1 MPDTTYNQ
9 AVLEFAIAGLE
20 ALSQASAKSSSVR
33 TPTAESHFLC
43 SWMVTA
49 LKQRTFSKLVADD
62 LTLWVRQ
69 GRSMGAGAELKT
81 LLEKIKAQYSF
92 IADKQTGLGLSLKSM
107 LAELESQDWI
117 VITDEEVTKKLKLD
131 SDGCNSL
138 VISDEQF
145 SQRIDGDEIIK
156 PITLYVRADEIEFAK
171 LAYRHNLLLS
181 PGNKKSSL
189 IKHHKAYQ
197 VWPKNLQP
205 ALTILQTL

>member
-1 MPDTTYNQ
+1 MSDITYNQ
-9 AVLEFAIAGLE
+9 AVLAFANAGLE
-20 ALSQASAKSSSVR
+20 ALSEASAKSSSVR
-33 TPTAESHFLC
+33 TPAAESHFLC
-43 SWMVTA
+43 SWMVSA
-49 LKQRTFSKLVADD
+49 LKQRSFSKLIADD

-81 LLEKIKAQYSF
+81 LLQKIQVQYSY
-92 IADKQTGLGLSLKSM
+92 ISDKQSGLGLSLKSM
-107 LAELESQDWI
+107 LTELESQDWI

-138 VISDEQF
+138 VISEEQF
-145 SQRIDGDEIIK
+145 NQRIEGDEIIK
-156 PITLYVRADEIEFAK
+156 PITLYVRADETEFAK
-171 LAYRHNLLLS
+171 QAYRYNLLLS

-205 ALTILQTL
+205 ALTILQAL

>member
-1 MPDTTYNQ
+1 MSDITYNQ
-9 AVLEFAIAGLE
+9 AVLAFAIAGLD
-20 ALSQASAKSSSVR
+20 ALAEASAKSSSVR
-33 TPTAESHFLC
+33 TPAAESHFLC

-62 LTLWVRQ
+62 LTLWIRQ

-81 LLEKIKAQYSF
+81 LLEKIKAQYSY
-92 IADKQTGLGLSLKSM
+92 ISDKQTGLGQSLNAM
-107 LAELESQDWI
+107 LTELEGQEWI

-156 PITLYVRADEIEFAK
+156 PITLYVRADETEFAK
-171 LAYRHNLLLS
+171 IAYRHNLLLS

-197 VWPKNLQP
+197 VWPKNIQP
-205 ALTILQTL
+205 ALTILQPL